1 MPNTTSAPAQ
11 PAAVWKALTRL
22 IAAPGR
28 GHMRVWN
35 PATDK
40 FSDTAKLT
48 ATLPSRPA
56 AVYLYT
62 KGRTRLLALDFDTKH
77 RDQDAVDADLAQA
90 IAWITQCG
98 GVVVTDRSTSGGRH
112 LLCPLAIGTS
122 ASAHEITHL
131 VRLLAARLP
140 TLDITPS
147 TNPTHGCLTPPGS
160 PCKQGGYRL
169 LDGPT
174 DQAVQAFTTRS
185 SPDLLPRLY
194 VLLGAIK
201 PTPNRQDHPSVG
213 DTAAYT
219 VGSGDDLRLAPEH
232 IRHDPL
238 PAAIHDYATRG
249 TLAPRD
255 RAWPSNHE
263 ARMAVITAAIWR
275 GHNLAGIR
283 AMIAPGRPWHTGLGA
298 AYHRYGS
305 AADRALARDF
315 TKALNWLI
323 ANPLLHRPPQH
334 KITYSQG
341 GSAGPKGPQQIR
353 AWLANAYAWTDR
365 EYRGQRYRWTVHAVL
380 QTIALHAAMSGE
392 VINGTPVVGVG
403 GRSLSLGSGLL
414 SADTIWRVLR
424 DLRERP
430 GSPLVLVRS
439 HVGLDA
445 DTYALTMQNRATGD
459 PVGCE
464 RVRVEPVHNAWFVL
478 GHHLRRIYELI
489 ANHGLTERADIFA
502 AAAVSPSTG
511 DAIITEL
518 EIAGLVRRAGRGK
531 VSAGPVSLDDIA
543 AAHQLDEI
551 RERRT
556 RDYQAERAAW
566 REWLNRR
573 EHERT
578 GSALDASISG
588 DNAPTQ
594 AHNEPDRELE
604 AAYLESVMTTGPPSD
619 DEDAF
624 EYDVIELLAE
634 ALGARIVGG

>member
-1 MPNTTSAPAQ
+1 MPHTSPPPQ

-28 GHMRVWN
+28 GHMRIWN
-35 PATDK
+35 PATEK

-48 ATLPSRPA
+48 ATLPTRPA

-77 RDQDAVDADLAQA
+77 HDQHAVEADLAQA

-122 ASAHEITHL
+122 ASAQEITHL

-140 TLDITPS
+140 TLDITPN
-147 TNPTHGCLTPPGS
+147 TNPTQGCLTPPGS

-169 LDGPT
+169 LDGPI

-185 SPDLLPRLY
+185 SPDLLARLY

-201 PTPNRQDHPSVG
+201 PTPAQHAHPRAR
-213 DTAAYT
+213 DTRAYT
-219 VGSGDDLRLAPEH
+219 VGAGDDLRLAPQH

-238 PAAIHDYATRG
+238 PPAIHDYATHG
-249 TLAPRD
+249 TLTAGD

-263 ARMAVITAAIWR
+263 ARMSVITAAIWR
-275 GHNLAGIR
+275 GHSLASIR
-283 AMIAPGRPWHTGLGA
+283 AMTGTGRPWHNGLGH
-298 AYHRYGS
+298 AYHRYGNT
-305 AADRALARDF
+305 ADRALARDF

-323 ANPLLHRPPQH
+323 ANPLLHRPAQH
-334 KITYSQG
+334 KKTYSQG
-341 GSAGPKGPQQIR
+341 GRRGPKGPQQIR
-353 AWLANAYAWTDR
+353 VWLANAFAWADR

-380 QTIALHAAMSGE
+380 QSIALHAAMSGE
-392 VINGTPVVGVG
+392 VINGSPVVAVG

-414 SADTIWRVLR
+414 SPDTIWRALR

-459 PVGCE
+459 LHGCE
-464 RVRVEPVHNAWFVL
+464 RVRVEPVHQAWFVL
-478 GHHLRRIYELI
+478 GHHLRRVYELI
-489 ANHGLTERADIFA
+489 VYHGLCDRADIFA
-502 AAAVSPSTG
+502 AAALSRSTG
-511 DAIITEL
+511 DAMITEL
-518 EIAGLVRRAGRGK
+518 EIAGLVQRTGRGQ
-531 VSAGPVSLDDIA
+531 VAAGPVSLDDIA
-543 AAHQLDEI
+543 AAHELDEI
-551 RERRT
+551 RERRI
-556 RDYQAERAAW
+556 REYQAERAVW
-566 REWLNRR
+566 REWLTRR
-573 EHERT
+573 EHDRT
-578 GSALDASISG
+578 SGALYTPIPAAA
-588 DNAPTQ
+588 APTQ
-594 AHNEPDRELE
+594 PHNEAEQELE
-604 AAYLESVMTTGPPSD
+604 AAYLESVMSTGPPD
-619 DEDAF
+619 DE
-624 EYDVIELLAE
+624 EYALEYEVIELLAE
-634 ALGARIVGG
+634 ALGARILGG